1 MSQVQTSPAGDA
13 GTTAALGTAPSPD
26 GPGSVAVAGTPPS
39 PSAVVSTPRRLR
51 RLGTALVVLG
61 VVFGVLAALTF
72 VLMVTALGRASA
84 STAQLIRVQQIQTN
98 LLAAD
103 ATATNAFL
111 VGGLEPPAQRQA
123 YDDAINAA
131 TTGITEAAEAE
142 PADEQALSR
151 LNEEL
156 VAYVALIEDARAN
169 NRQGFPVGA
178 QYQRTASAT
187 LRADALPLLD
197 NLVTANAQRA
207 ESQMGVWPIA
217 ILAVAGLGALA
228 ALVLAQVWLARRFRR
243 RVNPGVVAATVV
255 VLVTWVIGLIA
266 VGATGAAVNG
276 IKDGSFADVNAVATA
291 RIQGFNAKSNESLTL
306 IARGSGAAFEKAW
319 TESAAQ
325 VTTSL
330 ADSSPPLRTPW
341 DAYAAVHRQ
350 IRTLDDSGQ
359 WDQAVRLATG
369 TGEGSSNATFGAF
382 DEQTSVFLDQVTTAT
397 AERARRFP
405 GRVDHRRRA
414 QPAGRTG
421 GRRARPARRRGPAA
435 GVPMS
440 RANRSLTL
448 RQAQGPVILILL
460 VVLSGCSLLPYAE
473 HAAAHSAAGLDAE
486 RGAGSDRSRV

>member
-131 TTGITEAAEAE
+131 TTGITQAAEAE
-142 PADEQALSR
+142 SADEQALSR

-197 NLVTANAQRA
+197 NLVDGQRPA
-207 ESQMGVWPIA
+207 GREPDGR
-217 ILAVAGLGALA
+217 LADRHPRGCRSRCAGGSRAGPG
-228 ALVLAQVWLARRFRR
+228 LARRGGSAGGSIRAWS
-243 RVNPGVVAATVV
+243 PPPSI

-319 TESAAQ
+319 TESAATGDHQ
-325 VTTSL
+325 PGGLVT
-330 ADSSPPLRTPW
+330 
-341 DAYAAVHRQ
+341 AAAHPV
-350 IRTLDDSGQ
+350 G
-359 WDQAVRLATG
+359 RL
-369 TGEGSSNATFGAF
+369 
-382 DEQTSVFLDQVTTAT
+382 
-397 AERARRFP
+397 
-405 GRVDHRRRA
+405 
-414 QPAGRTG
+414 
-421 GRRARPARRRGPAA
+421 RRGPSTDPDPRRLRAVGSGRTA
-435 GVPMS
+435 GH
-440 RANRSLTL
+440 RHRRGL
-448 RQAQGPVILILL
+448 RQRHLRRLRRADLGLPG
-460 VVLSGCSLLPYAE
+460 SG
-473 HAAAHSAAGLDAE
+473 HHRDG
-486 RGAGSDRSRV
+486 RAGSAVPGSG

>member
-1 MSQVQTSPAGDA
+1 MSQVQTSPAGGPGPA
-13 GTTAALGTAPSPD
+13 VAVNSVASPD
-26 GPGSVAVAGTPPS
+26 GQAVVAAGSPTAPGTT
-39 PSAVVSTPRRLR
+39 VSTPRRLR

-61 VVFGVLAALTF
+61 VAFGVLAALTF
-72 VLMVTALGRASA
+72 VLMATALGRASA

-131 TTGITEAAEAE
+131 TTGITQAAEAE

-197 NLVTANAQRA
+197 NLVDANAQRA
-207 ESQMGVWPIA
+207 ESQMGAWPIA
-217 ILAVAGLGALA
+217 VLAVAGLGALV
-228 ALVLAQVWLARRFRR
+228 ALVVAQAWLARSFRR
-243 RVNPGVVAATVV
+243 RLNPGVVAATGI

-276 IKDGSFADVNAVATA
+276 IKEGSFADVNAVAKA

-319 TESAAQ
+319 GQSAAQ
-325 VTTSL
+325 VATSL
-330 ADSSPPLRTPW
+330 ADSSPPLRNQW
-341 DAYAAVHRQ
+341 DAYTAVHRQ
-350 IRTLDDSGQ
+350 IRTFDDSGK
-359 WDQAVRLATG
+359 WDEAVRLATG
-369 TGEGSSNATFGAF
+369 TGAGSSNATFNAF
-382 DEQTSVFLDQVTTAT
+382 DDQTTAFLDQVTTTTEQGLGGSRVGLIIGAVLSLL
-397 AERARRFP
+397 AGLAAAVLARR
-405 GRVDHRRRA
+405 GVE
-414 QPAGRTG
+414 
-421 GRRARPARRRGPAA
+421 AR
-435 GVPMS
+435 
-440 RANRSLTL
+440 L
-448 RQAQGPVILILL
+448 RE
-460 VVLSGCSLLPYAE
+460 Y
-473 HAAAHSAAGLDAE
+473 
-486 RGAGSDRSRV
+486 R